1 MESSTMATADEVLL
15 ETDDRMQRSVE
26 ALRRELNTIRTGR
39 ASPALIETL
48 TVEYYGVPTPMN
60 QLASISVP
68 EARVLMI
75 QPWDR
80 QSIRDVERSILT
92 SDLGLVPNND
102 GTAIRLNIPV
112 LTEERRRELVRLV
125 GRKVEDGLV
134 SLRNIRRDSLGG
146 FRSMERNKEL
156 SQDESRSAQNQLQEI
171 TNAFSSQMQ
180 EMKQEKEAEVME
192 V

>member
-1 MESSTMATADEVLL
+1 MVTSDDILL
-15 ETDDRMQRSVE
+15 ETDERMQKSVE

-39 ASPALIETL
+39 ASPALVETL
-48 TVEYYGVPTPMN
+48 MVEYYGVPTPMN

-75 QPWDR
+75 QPWDK
-80 QSIRDVERSILT
+80 QSMKEVERSILT
-92 SDLGLVPNND
+92 SDLGLTPNND
-102 GTAIRLNIPV
+102 GTAIRLTLPIP
-112 LTEERRRELVRLV
+112 TEERRRDLVRLV

-134 SLRNIRRDSLGG
+134 SLRNIRRDSLGE
-146 FRSMERNKEL
+146 FRSMERNKDI
-156 SQDESRSAQNQLQEI
+156 SQDESRYAQEQLQEI
-171 TNAFSSQMQ
+171 TDAFSSQMQ

>member
-1 MESSTMATADEVLL
+1 MADADDILL
-15 ETDDRMQRSVE
+15 ETDERMQKSVE

-39 ASPALIETL
+39 ASPALVETL
-48 TVEYYGVPTPMN
+48 MVEYYGVPTPMN

-80 QSIRDVERSILT
+80 QSIKGVERSILM
-92 SDLGLVPNND
+92 SDLGLMPNSD
-102 GTAIRLNIPV
+102 GTAIRLILPIP
-112 LTEERRRELVRLV
+112 TEERRRELVRLV

-134 SLRNIRRDSLGG
+134 SIRNIRRDSLGE

-156 SQDESRSAQNQLQEI
+156 SQDESRYAQEQLQEI
-171 TNAFSSQMQ
+171 TDAFSSQMQ
-180 EMKQEKEAEVME
+180 DMKQEKEAEVME